1 MWYNFLDFLSNNFE
15 TVATIFGCVIVG
27 ASAASAFIP
36 GAGLLK
42 KILSVLALNV
52 KNATPEQIAS
62 AKKAIEAAKAL
73 TDKPAEEKSEK
84 KK

>member
-15 TVATIFGCVIVG
+15 TVATICSCVIVG

-42 KILSVLALNV
+42 KVLSVLALNV
-52 KNATPEQIAS
+52 RNATPEQIAT

-73 TDKPAEEKSEK
+73 SDKPAEKSEK
-84 KK
+84 K

>member
-15 TVATIFGCVIVG
+15 TVATICGCVIVG

-42 KILSVLALNV
+42 KVLSVLALNV
-52 KNATPEQIAS
+52 RNATPEQIAT

-73 TDKPAEEKSEK
+73 SDKPAEKSEK
-84 KK
+84 K